1 MVNSPS
7 VMHYFSWW
15 LYIPNCLCIFIGE
28 LFPAKLLQ
36 CTNIW
41 YYSIDLYSY
50 FQISSHRHVSHTSII
65 EANSKIQAP
74 SSIFHGTRFGLLEGQ
89 YDWFTT
95 YLTVRIFQ
103 RLRKK
108 KSRGLVGFRTWK
120 RWPWRGRGMSRLW
133 GDVLTCHG
141 NCELWI
147 LPDGVTNQ
155 FTNLVG
161 GLEHVT

>member
-1 MVNSPS
+1 MANSPS

-15 LYIPNCLCIFIGE
+15 LYVPNCLCIFIGE

-50 FQISSHRHVSHTSII
+50 FQISSHRHVSYTSII

-74 SSIFHGTRFGLLEGQ
+74 SSIFHGTGVGLLEGQ
-89 YDWFTT
+89 YDCFTT
-95 YLTVRIFQ
+95 YLTVRIFH

-108 KSRGLVGFRTWK
+108 KIPRPCWVSNLEAMAMEGSRHVAAVMGIV
-120 RWPWRGRGMSRLW
+120 
-133 GDVLTCHG
+133 
-141 NCELWI
+141 NCEFCQM
-147 LPDGVTNQ
+147 VTKQ
-155 FTNLVG
+155 PV
-161 GLEHVT
+161 H